1 MPGLPLHNLLVDWG
15 SFFAKHAM
23 VRTII
28 AFAHVGGLVAAGGAA
43 MAIDREL
50 LAVMRLDEDARLR
63 LLTTLHSTHS
73 LVVAG
78 LVLVT
83 SSGVLLFAADVD
95 TFLYSRV
102 FWIKM
107 ALLVL
112 LTANGVVLI
121 FAKRRAEQG
130 RADAWPTLRATA
142 IASIALWF
150 LVTLGGAALPN
161 IG

>member
-1 MPGLPLHNLLVDWG
+1 MLGLPLHDLVVGWG
-15 SFFAKHAM
+15 SYFANHAA
-23 VRTII
+23 VRTVV

-50 LAVMRLDEDARLR
+50 LAVMRLDEEARQR
-63 LLTTLHSTHS
+63 LLVTLHSTHG
-73 LVVAG
+73 LVVVG
-78 LVLVT
+78 LLLVT
-83 SSGVLLFAADVD
+83 TSGLLLFAADVD
-95 TFLYSRV
+95 SFLYSRV

-112 LTANGVVLI
+112 LTINGMVLVA
-121 FAKRRAEQG
+121 AKHRAERG

>member
-1 MPGLPLHNLLVDWG
+1 MSGLLHELVIDWG
-15 SFFAKHAM
+15 SFFANHSL
-23 VRTII
+23 VRTLV

-43 MAIDREL
+43 VAIDREL
-50 LAVMRLDEDARLR
+50 LAVMGMGEDARQR
-63 LLTTLHSTHS
+63 LLATLHSTHS
-73 LVVAG
+73 LVVVG
-78 LVLVT
+78 LTLVT
-83 SSGVLLFAADVD
+83 ISGLLLFASDVD

-107 ALLVL
+107 ALLLL
-112 LTANGVVLI
+112 LTLNGVVLVA
-121 FAKRRAEQG
+121 AKHRAERG

-142 IASIALWF
+142 IASITLWL